1 MLRCSVEN
9 RVIGGVTEATDG
21 RSEEALIEVLLIGV
35 SFVLFLGGLNC
46 RKGLVLETQLAG
58 QMTVVALRA
67 NGLGVDCCALLVS
80 LSSTAAATSS
90 NSTMSSSTALELS
103 RKKGVHDVVLARN
116 SLLHRLEVVQ
126 IFKTSLSREILDM
139 DRIVARMLVQVT
151 GTTSIT
157 MVTSTISGM
166 TTANRRVKPECRL
179 TKRESIAAG
188 LRHRS

>member
-1 MLRCSVEN
+1 MLRSARVVELHC
-9 RVIGGVTEATDG
+9 RGHLVQ
-21 RSEEALIEVLLIGV
+21 
-35 SFVLFLGGLNC
+35 LNHI
-46 RKGLVLETQLAG
+46 QLHG
-58 QMTVVALRA
+58 
-67 NGLGVDCCALLVS
+67 
-80 LSSTAAATSS
+80 
-90 NSTMSSSTALELS
+90 LELS
-103 RKKGVHDVVLARN
+103 GKKGVHDVVLAHN
-116 SLLHRLEVVQ
+116 SLLQRLEVVQ

-166 TTANRRVKPECRL
+166 TTADRRVKPESRL